1 MNKRI
6 GAIILGFAVVLV
18 LSISCHAMALA
29 AGPFTDVSYIFTM
42 PNELKDRW
50 ELRTSDVLS
59 PRKSLF
65 VYFRK
70 AIPDNEGRKIEP
82 AVTMIIENLQQK
94 MDVSLYAGIVST
106 QLGKHMDGAIEKVE
120 PVNTQKLN
128 ALKYKLQYYR
138 GAAKVEHKAF
148 WLLGIFEHQGAYYGL
163 VTVLDSTT
171 SVYPQVESDM
181 QLIMSRIGK

>member
-1 MNKRI
+1 MNRRI
-6 GAIILGFAVVLV
+6 SSIVIGVVF
-18 LSISCHAMALA
+18 ALA
-29 AGPFTDVSYIFTM
+29 VSVACQAIALATTPFTDVSYIFTM

-59 PRKSLF
+59 TRKSLF

-70 AIPDNEGRKIEP
+70 AIADNEGRNIEP

-138 GAAKVEHKAF
+138 GTAKVEHKAF
-148 WLLGIFEHQGAYYGL
+148 WLLGTFEHQGAYYGL